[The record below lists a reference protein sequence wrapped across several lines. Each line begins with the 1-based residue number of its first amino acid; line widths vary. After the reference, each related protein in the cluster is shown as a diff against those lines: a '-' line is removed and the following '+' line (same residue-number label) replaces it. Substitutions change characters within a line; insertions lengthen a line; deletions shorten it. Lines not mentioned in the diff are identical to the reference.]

1 MRALLEQMDGDL
13 VALYRVVSAREIVFA
28 RRARPARCRAS
39 RAQSST
45 WSATTGPRR
54 DATSSRRR
62 RLAELVPDI
71 CERDVYVC
79 GPPGMVD
86 RIVPDL
92 RAAGVPRRQLHVE
105 RFAL

>member
-1 MRALLEQMDGDL
+1 MIGDHRAPEGRDLLSPRHL
-13 VALYRVVSAREIVFA
+13 
-28 RRARPARCRAS
+28 
-39 RAQSST
+39 
-45 WSATTGPRR
+45 TG
-54 DATSSRRR
+54 
-62 RLAELVPDI
+62 LVPDLS
-71 CERDVYVC
+71 ERDVYVC